1 MKKRDRFSR
10 NCIASSRGPHVSK
23 SHYCLLQERLA
34 ERGVVADLKDIIEA
48 SINVNINVNIN
59 INIEPKYY
67 IICFGKK
74 IPITESQAKEL
85 DSRFVIKQ

>member
-23 SHYCLLQERLA
+23 SHYCLLQERLV
-34 ERGVVADLKDIIEA
+34 ERGVVADLKDIIEV
-48 SINVNINVNIN
+48 SVNVNIN

-85 DSRFVIKQ
+85 DSRLVIKQ